1 MIRDLNHQTFKS
13 MNNYSSS
20 SSSSSSNISRFCKD
34 LRGFRYHSI
43 SSSSLI
49 LRFKLTR
56 EFLRLCKVHKAKT
69 IRAILNKEVVL
80 QGQPR

>member
-1 MIRDLNHQTFKS
+1 MKRDLNHQTFKN
-13 MNNYSSS
+13 MNKY
-20 SSSSSSNISRFCKD
+20 SSSSNISRFCKD

-43 SSSSLI
+43 NSSSLI

-56 EFLRLCKVHKAKT
+56 EFLRLYKVLKAKT
-69 IRAILNKEVVL
+69 IRTIQNKEVAL

>member
-1 MIRDLNHQTFKS
+1 MKRDLNHQTFKS
-13 MNNYSSS
+13 MNNYSSR
-20 SSSSSSNISRFCKD
+20 SNISRFYKD
-34 LRGFRYHSI
+34 LRGYRYRSI
-43 SSSSLI
+43 NSSSLI

-56 EFLRLCKVHKAKT
+56 EFLRLCKALKVKK

>member
-1 MIRDLNHQTFKS
+1 MKRDLNHQTFKS
-13 MNNYSSS
+13 MINYSSS
-20 SSSSSSNISRFCKD
+20 SNINRFCKG

>member
-1 MIRDLNHQTFKS
+1 MKRDLNHQTFKS
-13 MNNYSSS
+13 MINY
-20 SSSSSSNISRFCKD
+20 SSSSNISRFYKD

-43 SSSSLI
+43 NSSSLI

-69 IRAILNKEVVL
+69 IRTILNKEVVP